1 MTGNGRRVSVGI
13 VALGLFGTMGLAQSS
28 GIADAK
34 ARQDAA
40 DQRAKVAAAQTL
52 LDAERLARTNPTRAV
67 QLLKNAKADIASAN
81 AIGTPTRDAISILY
95 QAQINALEGRPAEKL
110 APKLDPRSTA
120 VREGLAVTR
129 EKALEESRQVA
140 DGLERIQYYRTR
152 GNARDADDVA
162 QRLAAAYPDNPA
174 IIFLGQ
180 RDGFAANI
188 ADARAMSDLM
198 NKRWTV
204 TMNSVQRSGIPPA
217 GDIEF
222 PADWKEKTERRKK
235 LNELKVTPKEKSII
249 EALDKAVSI
258 SVIGRP
264 LQEVLQDLST
274 QMNESILVD
283 PKSLADLGI
292 DLNKPVTLQAKGL
305 SARTVLRQVLGGAGL
320 TFVMKDEAIQV
331 VTVERARDM
340 LVTRVYYLGDI
351 VQGVGPFGGAPRWG
365 PLLDTEQTLANVKHI
380 MDSIQASID
389 PLSWRGGGGGPGS
402 ITFHYPSMS
411 LIVRASTEVH
421 ASLGNSLPGRGTK

>member
-1 MTGNGRRVSVGI
+1 MTGNGRRAAAI
-13 VALGLFGTMGLAQSS
+13 VALGLFGALASGQSDPIS
-28 GIADAK
+28 AAK
-34 ARQDAA
+34 AQQNIA

-52 LDAERLARTNPTRAV
+52 LTAENTARTNPARAILELKKAQADAGVAVGISNDTREGLIAAY
-67 QLLKNAKADIASAN
+67 QLKINALQGQPAAKAD
-81 AIGTPTRDAISILY
+81 
-95 QAQINALEGRPAEKL
+95 
-110 APKLDPRSTA
+110 PKLDPKGTA
-120 VREGLAVTR
+120 VREGLAV
-129 EKALEESRQVA
+129 SRQKAREEAQAVA
-140 DGLERIQYYRTR
+140 EGIERIQYYRDR
-152 GNARDADDVA
+152 GDPQQADAIA
-162 QRLAAAYPDNPA
+162 GRLAAAYPNNPA
-174 IIFLGQ
+174 VLFLGK
-180 RDGFAANI
+180 RDGFAFAL

-204 TMNSVQRSGIPPA
+204 VMNDVPRSAIPPI

-235 LNELKVTPKEKSII
+235 LNELKLTPKEKSII
-249 EALDKAVSI
+249 EALDTVVSI
-258 SVIGRP
+258 AVIGRP

-331 VTVERARDM
+331 VTAERARDM
-340 LVTRVYYLGDI
+340 LVTKVYYLGDI

-365 PLLDTEQTLANVKHI
+365 PFLDTEQTLANVKLI
-380 MDSIQASID
+380 TDAIQASID
-389 PLSWRGGGGGPGS
+389 PLSWRDKGGGPGS

-411 LIVRASTEVH
+411 LIVRASTEIH
-421 ASLGNSLPGRGTK
+421 ATLGSKLPGGGK